1 MVFVALF
8 YVFLWVLDLNGMTSL
23 TPVLVVPAV
32 LAVLVAFGVW
42 LNNFMGITPRSPKFV
57 EPDTATP
64 SATPPT
70 TERANATEVDA
81 ASNPGDASDATMPS
95 LPTDPAASI
104 PDRATAPE
112 ATPDSPA
119 GATPRDPRSSDSPAR
134 HRVDP
139 HGGPPA

>member
-57 EPDTATP
+57 EPGTPTATP
-64 SATPPT
+64 PAT
-70 TERANATEVDA
+70 DA
-81 ASNPGDASDATMPS
+81 DAPSPRNASDAAATPS
-95 LPTDPAASI
+95 LATD
-104 PDRATAPE
+104 PE
-112 ATPDSPA
+112 ATSEAPA
-119 GATPRDPRSSDSPAR
+119 TTPEATRAVPPGALPRDAGPSGSPAR
-134 HRVDP
+134 PPDP

>member
-1 MVFVALF
+1 MRFTRAVMVFVALF

-57 EPDTATP
+57 EPEAAAAPAPSSTQGPTP
-64 SATPPT
+64 TD
-70 TERANATEVDA
+70 VDA
-81 ASNPGDASDATMPS
+81 PS
-95 LPTDPAASI
+95 PPK
-104 PDRATAPE
+104 
-112 ATPDSPA
+112 
-119 GATPRDPRSSDSPAR
+119 ATPRDPGSSDGSAHP
-134 HRVDP
+134 RVDP